1 MAAFL
6 SQEWCDAH
14 RSLGADL
21 PERPGASARL
31 QVVVTGA
38 PAGEVR
44 YVQHIEDGRIVE
56 CALGHDADADV
67 TLTQTYADAVLI
79 LRGDLDASA
88 AFMQGRVKVTG
99 NMGRLM
105 AVMPFLQSHEHQAM
119 AAAVAAQ
126 TEL

>member
-6 SQEWCDAH
+6 SQEWCDLQ
-14 RSLGADL
+14 RSLGGDL

-38 PAGEVR
+38 PGGEVR
-44 YVQHIEDGRIVE
+44 YVQHIEDGRIVA
-56 CALGHDADADV
+56 CAVGDDAEADV
-67 TLTQTYADAVLI
+67 TLAQSYADAVLI
-79 LRGDLDASA
+79 LQGELDASA

-119 AAAVAAQ
+119 AASLAAQ
-126 TEL
+126 TDL